1 MMVQSAKSFESVLTE
16 GFDMKLE
23 KDLTPN
29 EMKMILSSIAD
40 GVFTVDDNFVITSFN
55 HAAQQIT
62 GVPVHEALG
71 KPCCEVFRAEIC
83 EADCA
88 LKRTILTGKPVVN
101 HAVFIV
107 RADGKRVPIS
117 ISTAVLRDEGR
128 RMLGGVETFR
138 DLTLVEA
145 LRREVEKSFTF
156 EDIISRNQRMQE
168 IFGVLPD
175 VALSDSTI
183 LIEGESGT
191 GKELM
196 AKAIHNLSSRRAKPL
211 VIVNCGAIPDTLL
224 ESELFGYKAG
234 AFTGANRDKP
244 GRFAQADGGT
254 IFLDEIGDVSPALQ
268 VGLLRV
274 LQDKSFRPL
283 GGTQTLTSDVR
294 ILAAT
299 NKDVWGMLQEG
310 RFREDLYYR
319 IQVFKLSLPPLR
331 ERKEDIP
338 VLAQHFVDRLN
349 RLKGKDITGLS
360 REALASFMAYDWPGN
375 IRELENSIEH
385 AFILCHGG
393 LIGLRHL
400 PPPLRDAG
408 KSGDGLP
415 TGLTL
420 AEIEARVIREALGR
434 NEGRKMATAAELG
447 IDKTTLWRKIKR
459 LGIEST

>member
-1 MMVQSAKSFESVLTE
+1 MTP
-16 GFDMKLE
+16 E
-23 KDLTPN
+23 KDLSSA

-40 GVFTVDDNFVITSFN
+40 GVFTVDDKFIITSFN
-55 HAAQQIT
+55 RAARQIT
-62 GVPVHEALG
+62 GVPPLEALG
-71 KPCCEVFRAEIC
+71 RPCCEVFRAEIC

-88 LKRTILTGKPVVN
+88 LKRTILTGRPVVN

-107 RADGKRVPIS
+107 RADGRRVPIS
-117 ISTAVLRDEGR
+117 ISTAVLKDERGR
-128 RMLGGVETFR
+128 VLGGVETFR

-156 EDIISRNQRMQE
+156 EDIISRNPRMRE
-168 IFGVLPD
+168 IFGILPD
-175 VALSDSTI
+175 VASSDSTI

-196 AKAIHNLSSRRAKPL
+196 AKAIHNLSTRRNKPL

-254 IFLDEIGDVSPALQ
+254 VFLDEIGDVSPALQ
-268 VGLLRV
+268 VRLLRV
-274 LQDKSFRPL
+274 LQDKSFQPL
-283 GGTQTLTSDVR
+283 GGTKTLISDAR

-299 NKDVWGMLQEG
+299 NKDLKAMVHEG
-310 RFREDLYYR
+310 RVREDLYYR
-319 IQVFKLSLPPLR
+319 LQVFKLSLPPLR
-331 ERKEDIP
+331 ERTEDVP
-338 VLAQHFVDRLN
+338 LLAQHFIDRLN
-349 RLKGKDITGLS
+349 RLKGKDIAGLS
-360 REALASFMAYDWPGN
+360 REALAAFMRHDWPGN
-375 IRELENSIEH
+375 IRELENAVEH

-393 LIGLRHL
+393 LIRLGHL
-400 PPPLRDAG
+400 PPVLRDPG
-408 KSGDGLP
+408 EKGEGLV

-420 AEIEARVIREALGR
+420 AEIEARVIREALVR
-434 NEGRKMATAAELG
+434 NGGRKLATAAELG

-459 LGIEST
+459 LGIDGN